1 MDRTA
6 WLELPPAARQ
16 AVERHTG
23 PVEHAETAGNG
34 VMSRL
39 ACTLHTTSGRT
50 FVKGTRLDDKA
61 AWIYDYEARVTQRAP
76 RAPRLLWQVEAGGWL
91 LTGYEFIDG
100 HHPDLTPDSADLAP
114 LVETL
119 TAMSAAPWPQT
130 VRKKPLQVRWSG
142 FFPTDRSHDLEGA
155 ALVHTDVSPLNMLAT
170 VDGIRLLDWALACPG
185 PAWADTAFSVVR
197 LVHAGHTPEQAEE
210 IARQVPAYRAASP
223 TAVTTFAD
231 TVCAIW
237 ESRAKSDPL
246 PHRAPLIA
254 AARAWASHRLLIVP

>member
-1 MDRTA
+1 VDRTA

-16 AVERHTG
+16 AVERHSG

-39 ACTLHTTSGRT
+39 ACTLHTASGRV
-50 FVKGTRLDDKA
+50 FVKGTRLDDNA
-61 AWIYDYEARVTQRAP
+61 AWMYDYEARVTKCAP

-91 LTGYEFIDG
+91 LTGYEFIHG
-100 HHPDLTPDSADLAP
+100 HHPNLAPGSADLAP
-114 LVETL
+114 LVDTL
-119 TAMSAAPWPQT
+119 TAMSAAPWPEA
-130 VRKKPLQVRWSG
+130 VRKKPLPVRWAG
-142 FFPTDRSHDLEGA
+142 FFPTDRSQDLEGA
-155 ALVHTDVSPLNMLAT
+155 SLVHTDVSPLNMLAT

-231 TVCAIW
+231 ALCAVW
-237 ESRAKSDPL
+237 ESREKSDPL

-254 AARAWASHRLLIVP
+254 AARAWASHRTLIVP